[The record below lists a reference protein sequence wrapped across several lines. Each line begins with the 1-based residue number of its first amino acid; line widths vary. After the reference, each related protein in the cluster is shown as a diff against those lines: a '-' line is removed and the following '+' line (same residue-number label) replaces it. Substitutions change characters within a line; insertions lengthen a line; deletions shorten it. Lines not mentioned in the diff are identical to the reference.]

1 MNKLKVASW
10 NVNSVR
16 ARLEILLNWIK
27 ETDPDILLL
36 QELKARNDDF
46 PFHAFENLNYNIK
59 INGQKSYNGVAI
71 PSKFP
76 LSDIENNLPE
86 YNDQQ
91 ARYIEAWVNL
101 KNTGFRIASIY
112 APNGNPLHSEK
123 YTYKLDWLDNFYNH
137 AIKLLDNEEKIILAG
152 DYNICPSKTD
162 VANENMILN
171 DAVYQTEVINIYKK
185 ICNNGYFDAFRRLYD
200 DIAGFTYWDYGRAYQ
215 NNLGIRIDHFL
226 LSSYAMDILED
237 IHVDENPR
245 KKSKTSDHAPI
256 IASFNI

>member
-16 ARLEILLNWIK
+16 ARLDILLNWIK

-71 PSKFP
+71 LSKFP

-112 APNGNPLHSEK
+112 APNGNP
-123 YTYKLDWLDNFYNH
+123 
-137 AIKLLDNEEKIILAG
+137 
-152 DYNICPSKTD
+152 
-162 VANENMILN
+162 
-171 DAVYQTEVINIYKK
+171 
-185 ICNNGYFDAFRRLYD
+185 
-200 DIAGFTYWDYGRAYQ
+200 
-215 NNLGIRIDHFL
+215 
-226 LSSYAMDILED
+226 
-237 IHVDENPR
+237 
-245 KKSKTSDHAPI
+245 
-256 IASFNI
+256 